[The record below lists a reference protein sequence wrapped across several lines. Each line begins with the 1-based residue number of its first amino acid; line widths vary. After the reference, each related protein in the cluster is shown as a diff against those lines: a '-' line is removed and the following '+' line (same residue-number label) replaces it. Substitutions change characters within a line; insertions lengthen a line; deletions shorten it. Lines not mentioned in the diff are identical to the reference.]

1 MRNLQEQVK
10 KAFYY
15 QKLFWPFTVWINCSS
30 DHKIFANS
38 RPSASNFKSFS
49 WSLEQYFLTKGQ
61 NIFGNK
67 IPLPK
72 MKLSLQLGLQQRFI
86 KRPWQFFLHHGNSFL
101 AGREIVEHECK
112 VVHHHF
118 SLDLEF
124 CSSAASG
131 FLLTNS
137 FFQCLDLMPK
147 RILIFSIAMYLSAL
161 KSWHN
166 NSFLGGVCY
175 EIPCIS
181 NGQCSIISQK
191 ATFDSS
197 IVHFHKC

>member
-1 MRNLQEQVK
+1 MISKYLQSFSQSLE
-10 KAFYY
+10 
-15 QKLFWPFTVWINCSS
+15 PFFLTAGQNNFGN
-30 DHKIFANS
+30 KIPF
-38 RPSASNFKSFS
+38 PSASNFKSFS
-49 WSLEQYFLTKGQ
+49 WSLEQYFLTKCQ
-61 NIFGNK
+61 NNFGNK

-131 FLLTNS
+131 ILLTNS
-137 FFQCLDLMPK
+137 FFQCLDLM
-147 RILIFSIAMYLSAL
+147 LI
-161 KSWHN
+161 
-166 NSFLGGVCY
+166 
-175 EIPCIS
+175 
-181 NGQCSIISQK
+181 
-191 ATFDSS
+191 
-197 IVHFHKC
+197 